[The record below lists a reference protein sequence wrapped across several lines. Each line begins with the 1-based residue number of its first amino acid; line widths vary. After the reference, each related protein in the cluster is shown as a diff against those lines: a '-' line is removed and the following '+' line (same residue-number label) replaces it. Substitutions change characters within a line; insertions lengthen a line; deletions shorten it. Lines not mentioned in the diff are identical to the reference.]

1 MLTALVAILTCSTD
15 GGVVLSEQGFT
26 WRLPDGVTF
35 DVSYDAGVGDGD
47 WGRGAAGRYW
57 NAKVDDESL
66 WQLTR
71 WSVPKWAKGLTAKEV
86 VRRWRGNHACASTVL
101 DGGVS
106 VPGATLQFVHEGSC
120 KGGDVYVRRVAV
132 FASEGG
138 AVVYEFNA
146 VRFLTLR
153 APAKPQVPLTSS
165 LDSFVSSVELR

>member
-1 MLTALVAILTCSTD
+1 MTSMQTWPRYSLVSMLTALVAILTCSTD

-71 WSVPKWAKGLTAKEV
+71 WSVPKWAKGLTAPERALGSV
-86 VRRWRGNHACASTVL
+86 VPWRAFGSTAPWRAFGL
-101 DGGVS
+101 S
-106 VPGATLQFVHEGSC
+106 ARGS
-120 KGGDVYVRRVAV
+120 
-132 FASEGG
+132 
-138 AVVYEFNA
+138 
-146 VRFLTLR
+146 
-153 APAKPQVPLTSS
+153 
-165 LDSFVSSVELR
+165 